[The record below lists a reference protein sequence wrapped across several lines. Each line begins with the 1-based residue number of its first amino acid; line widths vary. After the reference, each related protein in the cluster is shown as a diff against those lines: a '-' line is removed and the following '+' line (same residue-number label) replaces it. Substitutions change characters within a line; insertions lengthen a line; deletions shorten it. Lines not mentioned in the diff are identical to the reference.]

1 MIATNE
7 CVHARSR
14 SQPESTHTPPVPIHL
29 PKTNMFARQLMRAA
43 KATKVR
49 DFTHAAC
56 VSRGK
61 ERTPLVR
68 PMRERRSRPFPFLTL
83 TSERKFTKSRH
94 G

>member
-1 MIATNE
+1 MRPRAIAITTRE
-7 CVHARSR
+7 HTHA
-14 SQPESTHTPPVPIHL
+14 PPVPIHL

-61 ERTPLVR
+61 ERTPLCPSQAPNDAVAL
-68 PMRERRSRPFPFLTL
+68 FL
-83 TSERKFTKSRH
+83 S
-94 G
+94 